1 MYKPIRTVSDICQ
14 ISATPPK
21 RLSNIIFYTPA
32 RRALVAFI
40 ESDPA
45 NRRLSIGEVSY
56 QMRYT
61 CSEATVRRALA
72 MENLFRFITKSQSFI
87 IEINRV
93 YRIHYVDK
101 GLALPLFHWQNVA

>member
-1 MYKPIRTVSDICQ
+1 MMYKPIRTVSDICQ

-72 MENLFRFITKSQSFI
+72 MENLFRFIAKS
-87 IEINRV
+87 
-93 YRIHYVDK
+93 
-101 GLALPLFHWQNVA
+101 